1 MDNKLKFKTRLVAI
15 QIVAQQLINRKDI
28 DIIKNDFDRNY
39 RNTKLDESL
48 DKTEYNVNFL
58 SKLIENYKTIN
69 FKKLSIEINS
79 LINFTRKFEKWDTI
93 NQAIILVSISELRN
107 LAESK
112 IIIVLND
119 YLEISKSFVTLRETK
134 LLNLILDKLI
144 NAKK

>member
-1 MDNKLKFKTRLVAI
+1 MDNILKSKTRLVAI